1 MTNASCRHR
10 ITHRMREER
19 RAARPLPAIED
30 FEEKFRRAFGRE
42 MTGEERRFFEL
53 AGIVLQGE
61 EDEDLAEGQCA

>member
-1 MTNASCRHR
+1 MTP
-10 ITHRMREER
+10 E
-19 RAARPLPAIED
+19 AALDLQIALYR
-30 FEEKFRRAFGRE
+30 K